1 MILYLFIQF
10 VDHAS
15 QGGADGDELWSL
27 SHVTKAV
34 DEYGFCHSR
43 PRKWLQ
49 NSERNILIGPETESL
64 VVKHFRHVAVADPKF
79 SAKILRNPDL
89 HFQ

>member
-1 MILYLFIQF
+1 MDF
-10 VDHAS
+10 V
-15 QGGADGDELWSL
+15 
-27 SHVTKAV
+27 
-34 DEYGFCHSR
+34 SR

-79 SAKILRNPDL
+79 SAKSLPNPDL
-89 HFQ
+89 YFQQRIESLLRSCDSGLLSLEATKHRRSTCIRPCEP